1 MYKEHLIEQEL
12 GTKGHPEKQKRHTV
26 LEPCTGQD
34 AITKHVKKR
43 TASHFFLNSSLLC
56 ARCFA

>member
-26 LEPCTGQD
+26 LEPQWSGQD
-34 AITKHVKKR
+34 AITKNMKKR
-43 TASHFFLNSSLLC
+43 TAPHFF
-56 ARCFA
+56 